1 MGGHTQM
8 WGYTQMYRCLGYLIK
23 RNVLQEIDTAA
34 NKFNFRKLA
43 PFSSVNFVLA
53 FTSTQQNCYIQRSWP
68 EAVHFEANKWSTNF
82 VDVWVLPKPA

>member
-1 MGGHTQM
+1 MTNVTTALRKMVGHTQL
-8 WGYTQMYRCLGYLIK
+8 YRCLGYLVK

-53 FTSTQQNCYIQRSWP
+53 FT
-68 EAVHFEANKWSTNF
+68 
-82 VDVWVLPKPA
+82 